1 MVTQFTPTEKGHSS
15 PPLSRP
21 SLLRPNGCPSQ
32 QQLSSCYTAH
42 GRKSL
47 YFTMCAPLPKIAA
60 IHGGSGPHLTHHS
73 LGPSEPITK
82 RHLDRFSR
90 FCTDDHRV
98 SLYFTMGH
106 PFPLKIAPSHVAI
119 WTHLIH
125 GFQGPPESS
134 THTASRLVWSFLQGS
149 LLQQTDQKT
158 DRQTTLLGL

>member
-1 MVTQFTPTEKGHSS
+1 MRNRSIQPYYTDRGRVSS
-15 PPLSRP
+15 GMRGYALS
-21 SLLRPNGCPSQ
+21 PNNCPS
-32 QQLSSCYTAH
+32 
-42 GRKSL
+42 
-47 YFTMCAPLPKIAA
+47 P
-60 IHGGSGPHLTHHS
+60 GGSEAHLTHAS
-73 LGPSEPITK
+73 LDKSESITK